1 MMKVTLQNIILPR
14 LYTITWYIYIHTPRH
29 RARVS
34 ITLSSTIG
42 HPSHLTSFFLLSF
55 ILSAQ
60 ISPQLA
66 ELKVYPRM
74 SPKKPIP
81 INNPTANILWKL
93 YPLFLLLHKHTR
105 VYIPPLVITCSPIP
119 RTFAMEK
126 SSSSSGGGS
135 ACGKRPARVHKPR
148 DDYTAYTT
156 TATAVSYITTRAT

>member
-1 MMKVTLQNIILPR
+1 MKVTLQNIILPR
-14 LYTITWYIYIHTPRH
+14 LYTITLYIYIHTPRH

-42 HPSHLTSFFLLSF
+42 HPSHLTSFFLLSLF
-55 ILSAQ
+55 LSAQ

-93 YPLFLLLHKHTR
+93 YPFFLLLHKHTR
-105 VYIPPLVITCSPIP
+105 VYISLRSSLPAHLYPVHSPWKKAAAAAAAVP
-119 RTFAMEK
+119 RV
-126 SSSSSGGGS
+126 
-135 ACGKRPARVHKPR
+135 GKDRR
-148 DDYTAYTT
+148 AYISPETT
-156 TATAVSYITTRAT
+156 IRLIRRRQRR